1 MTPPPPFGTFPK
13 IHPFWRRH
21 PSLILTHNVAR
32 EILGA
37 DVSLGTEGDV
47 RVMIGGEYD
56 NDDDEYDNDGYKY
69 GNNDDDDAVPKVF
82 I

>member
-1 MTPPPPFGTFPK
+1 
-13 IHPFWRRH
+13 
-21 PSLILTHNVAR
+21 
-32 EILGA
+32 
-37 DVSLGTEGDV
+37 
-47 RVMIGGEYD
+47 MIGGEYD